1 MVGKKIYSKPRIQVL
16 GPVARVTFKSGAVAD
31 GKQTPRKA

>member
-1 MVGKKIYSKPRIQVL
+1 MTVKKEYGTPRVKVL